1 MYMTTLDGR
10 NDGALRSSTL
20 NGSSAIFWPK
30 RQVARLGAGQV
41 EMRWGRV
48 EGWSFRRAESTLVLQ
63 SVTTMRLTGPRS
75 PSGAPTLGSVARAPG
90 RWDPFRRPSVKDRED
105 VRDTSCR
112 LVGTSRRILRDDS
125 RAGTANGHTH

>member
-1 MYMTTLDGR
+1 MTTLDGR

-41 EMRWGRV
+41 ETRWGRV

-63 SVTTMRLTGPRS
+63 SVTTMRLTGPRL
-75 PSGAPTLGSVARAPG
+75 PSGAPTLGSVGRAPG
-90 RWDPFRRPSVKDRED
+90 RWDLSGRPSVKDRED

-125 RAGTANGHTH
+125 RAGTANGQTH

>member
-1 MYMTTLDGR
+1 MTTLDGR
-10 NDGALRSSTL
+10 NDGALRTSTW

-63 SVTTMRLTGPRS
+63 SVTTMRLTGPRL
-75 PSGAPTLGSVARAPG
+75 PSGAPTLGSVGQRQDAG
-90 RWDPFRRPSVKDRED
+90 TLSGRPSVKDRED

-125 RAGTANGHTH
+125 RVGTANGQTH